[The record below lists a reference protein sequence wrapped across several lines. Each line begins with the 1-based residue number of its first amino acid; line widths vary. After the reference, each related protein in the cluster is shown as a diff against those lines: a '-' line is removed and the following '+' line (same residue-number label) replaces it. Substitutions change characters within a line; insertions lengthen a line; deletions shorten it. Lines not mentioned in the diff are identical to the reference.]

1 MLEKVSLLQKFE
13 MIQKYWEPRIA
24 GEINDT
30 WVKLAKFKDEFVWHH
45 HDDED
50 EMFLVVKG
58 HLRIELRDGIVE
70 LDPGEF
76 VIVPRG
82 VEHRP
87 VAGEEVHCILIE
99 PKSVLN
105 TGNVRNQR
113 TLDTLERI

>member
-1 MLEKVSLLQKFE
+1 MLEKVTLSQKFE
-13 MIQKYWEPRIA
+13 MIPKYWEPRIA
-24 GEINDT
+24 GEINGT

-45 HDDED
+45 HADED

-58 HLRIELRDGIVE
+58 HLRIELRDGVVE

-87 VAGEEVHCILIE
+87 VADEEVHCILIE

>member
-1 MLEKVSLLQKFE
+1 MLEKVTLSRKFE
-13 MIQKYWEPRIA
+13 MIRKYWEPRIA

-45 HDDED
+45 HADED

-58 HLRIELRDGIVE
+58 HLRIELRDGVVE

-87 VAGEEVHCILIE
+87 VADEEVHCVLIE
-99 PKSVLN
+99 PKSVVN

-113 TLDTLERI
+113 TLENLERI